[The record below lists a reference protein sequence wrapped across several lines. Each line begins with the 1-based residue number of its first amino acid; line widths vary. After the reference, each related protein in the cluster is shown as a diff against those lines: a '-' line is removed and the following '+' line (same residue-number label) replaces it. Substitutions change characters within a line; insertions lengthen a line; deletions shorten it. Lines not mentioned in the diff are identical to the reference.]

1 MLLYTLAFVAA
12 VLVACGESSKPFKTV
27 VRGHHHHHHQQQQQQ
42 QHGNETET
50 KALSRRTSDFSTDT
64 NG

>member
-27 VRGHHHHHHQQQQQQ
+27 VRGHHHRHQQP
-42 QHGNETET
+42 HGNETET